1 MQVLQCPY
9 TWEKARVVVGE
20 MIELLVLD
28 LVEKELVTNQI
39 VLTVGYDIECI
50 KNPEIRKKYD
60 GSVTTDYYGRKIPKH
75 AHGTTNLKVTLFI
88 YKAYN
93 SGSLKII

>member
-1 MQVLQCPY
+1 
-9 TWEKARVVVGE
+9 

-75 AHGTTNLKVTLFI
+75 AQGQQI
-88 YKAYN
+88 
-93 SGSLKII
+93 